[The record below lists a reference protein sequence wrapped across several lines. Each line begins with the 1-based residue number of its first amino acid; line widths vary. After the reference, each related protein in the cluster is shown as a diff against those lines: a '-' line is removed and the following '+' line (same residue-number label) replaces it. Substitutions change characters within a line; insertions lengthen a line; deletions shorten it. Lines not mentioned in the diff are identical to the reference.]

1 MNSND
6 FPQGDPPRGEP
17 GERRKTE
24 RMPYTTECE
33 LTVTAPA
40 WAMTKEP
47 IPSTTENITLHGAR
61 LKHVRVEG
69 ASARSWEASIRDD
82 MPIEVE
88 IRFPVLPA
96 PLSFRGSIVWVG
108 RQAERGDG
116 FDVGILFDIPR
127 DDERAALE
135 ELMKSIG

>member
-6 FPQGDPPRGEP
+6 FPEGAPPGGEP
-17 GERRKTE
+17 GDRRKTE
-24 RMPYTTECE
+24 RMPYAAECE

-47 IPSTTENITLHGAR
+47 IISTTENITLHGAR
-61 LKHVRVEG
+61 LKDVCVEG

-82 MPIEVE
+82 IPIEVE
-88 IRFPVLPA
+88 VRFPILPGS
-96 PLSFRGSIVWVG
+96 LSFRGSIVWVG
-108 RQAERGDG
+108 RKPEREEV

-127 DDERAALE
+127 DEERAALE
-135 ELMKSIG
+135 ELMKSFG